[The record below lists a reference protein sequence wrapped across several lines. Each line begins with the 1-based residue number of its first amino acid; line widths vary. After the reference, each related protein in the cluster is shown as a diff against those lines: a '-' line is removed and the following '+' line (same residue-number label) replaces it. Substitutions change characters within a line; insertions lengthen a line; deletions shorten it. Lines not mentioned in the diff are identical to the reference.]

1 MTDCVFCQ
9 IVDGS
14 APARKVYEDDAVV
27 GFLDIKPV
35 SRGHT
40 LIVPRTHSAGMAD
53 LAPDDGA
60 ALMRAG
66 QVVAAALRTT
76 PLTRDDSPA
85 DGVNL
90 VVNDGKAAF
99 QTVFHTHLHVIPR
112 HRGDK
117 LRMARSLLVRRDK
130 TPDVTAAT
138 VRAAVLEQIGRA

>member
-40 LIVPRTHSAGMAD
+40 LIVPRTHSAGLAD

-138 VRAAVLEQIGRA
+138 VRAAVLAQIGRA

>member
-40 LIVPRTHSAGMAD
+40 LIVPRTHPAGLAD

>member
-40 LIVPRTHSAGMAD
+40 LIVPRTHSAGLAD

-130 TPDVTAAT
+130 TPDVTAAA

>member
-1 MTDCVFCQ
+1 MTDCVFCK

-14 APARKVYEDDAVV
+14 APARKVYEDDSVV
-27 GFLDIKPV
+27 GFLDIRPM

-40 LIVPRTHSAGMAD
+40 LLVPRIHSSGLGD
-53 LAPDDGA
+53 LVPDDGA

-66 QVVAAALRTT
+66 QVVAAALRTA
-76 PLTRDDSPA
+76 PLTRDDEPA

-99 QTVFHTHLHVIPR
+99 QTIFHTHLHVIPR

-130 TPDVTAAT
+130 NPDATAAT
-138 VRAAVLEQIGRA
+138 VRAAVLEQIGPA

>member
-40 LIVPRTHSAGMAD
+40 LIVPRTHSAGLAD

-99 QTVFHTHLHVIPR
+99 QTVFHTNLHVIPR

>member
-40 LIVPRTHSAGMAD
+40 LIVPRTHSAGLAD

-112 HRGDK
+112 ERGDK

>member
-40 LIVPRTHSAGMAD
+40 LIVPRTHSAGLAD

-66 QVVAAALRTT
+66 QGVAAAVRTT

>member
-27 GFLDIKPV
+27 GFLYIKPV

-40 LIVPRTHSAGMAD
+40 LIVPRTHSAGLAD

>member
-14 APARKVYEDDAVV
+14 APARRVYEDDTVV
-27 GFLDIKPV
+27 GFLDIRPL

-40 LIVPRTHSAGMAD
+40 LIVPRTHSTGLAE

-66 QVVAAALRTT
+66 QVVAAALRRT
-76 PLTRDDSPA
+76 PLTRDGSSA

-99 QTVFHTHLHVIPR
+99 QTVFHTHLHVVPR

-117 LRMARSLLVRRDK
+117 FRMARSLIVRRD
-130 TPDVTAAT
+130 PDADATAVA
-138 VRAAVLEQIGRA
+138 VRTSVLDEIGRR

>member
-40 LIVPRTHSAGMAD
+40 LIVPRTHSAGLAD

-85 DGVNL
+85 DWVNL

>member
-27 GFLDIKPV
+27 GFLDIKV

-40 LIVPRTHSAGMAD
+40 LIVPRTHSAGLAD

>member
-40 LIVPRTHSAGMAD
+40 LIVPRTHSAGLAD

-60 ALMRAG
+60 ALMRVG

-138 VRAAVLEQIGRA
+138 VLAAVLEQIGRA

>member
-40 LIVPRTHSAGMAD
+40 LIGPRTHSAGLAD